1 MKSEFE
7 KSIENPQL
15 PIAIDFSSKNRSL
28 LIAFGGIAGKMGVT
42 PFEFFNMSRGFNV
55 NRIYVR
61 DLAQVWY
68 HVGLPGIADDIDGVV
83 SFLREK
89 ISQSH
94 VNKVILVGNSMGGYA
109 AILFGI
115 LLDADIVHAFSP
127 QTFIDRR
134 NRFRYFDR
142 RWRKQMKN
150 TYRLA
155 DKKYFDLRSLF
166 HGSQVKLKC
175 KFNIFYSN
183 AHRLDRIHAGRLRS
197 QPNVNLHAFED
208 GGHRL
213 VKHLR
218 DTGKLNKII
227 NESL

>member
-7 KSIENPQL
+7 KSLENPHS
-15 PIAIDFSSKNRSL
+15 PIAIDFSSNYRSL

-42 PFEFFNMSRGFNV
+42 PFEFFNLSKGFDV

-61 DLAQVWY
+61 DLAQAWY
-68 HVGLPGIADDIDGVV
+68 HQGLPGVADDIDGVV
-83 SFLREK
+83 GFLREK

-94 VNKVILVGNSMGGYA
+94 ASKVILVGNSMGGYA

-127 QTFIDRR
+127 QTFIDRLH
-134 NRFRYFDR
+134 RFRYFDR
-142 RWRKQMKN
+142 RWRKQIQN

-155 DKKYFDLRSLF
+155 GKKYFDLRTVL
-166 HGSQVKLKC
+166 HDNHKGLKC
-175 KFNIFYSN
+175 KINIFYSYS
-183 AHRLDRIHAGRLRS
+183 HRLDRVHADRLS
-197 QPNVNLHAFED
+197 SLPNVELHAFKR

-213 VKHLR
+213 VRHLR
-218 DTGKLNKII
+218 DTGELNKII
-227 NESL
+227 NRSL